1 MEQELSRILIV
12 EDDETI
18 LFALRSALGRNGYE
32 VSAAGSLEEAK
43 RLSLIHI
50 WDGTDGGGAGKP
62 DHGHMLHQPFH
73 PGCNQAGG
81 FFD

>member
-1 MEQELSRILIV
+1 MSRILIV

-43 RLSLIHI
+43 RFIQNPVDLVLL
-50 WDGTDGGGAGKP
+50 DLGLQTAKG
-62 DHGHMLHQPFH
+62 
-73 PGCNQAGG
+73 
-81 FFD
+81 